1 MLFGLNLKA
10 KKIPNTITK
19 AVQSEVCYIV
29 NEYFTCRC
37 FEIESKWLHVLCRFV
52 ALYNY
57 KPQKEDEVELKKGD
71 YYSVAEACQDGWL
84 KGRCLKTGKCG
95 VFPGNYVQPVR
106 SVSQSVR
113 SVSQSV
119 RERHYDT
126 LSF

>member
-1 MLFGLNLKA
+1 MN
-10 KKIPNTITK
+10 II
-19 AVQSEVCYIV
+19 
-29 NEYFTCRC
+29 TCRC
-37 FEIESKWLHVLCRFV
+37 FKVESKWLFCRFV

-84 KGRCLKTGKCG
+84 KGRCLKTGKAG

-113 SVSQSV
+113 DIMIPS
-119 RERHYDT
+119 
-126 LSF
+126 LFKG

>member
-1 MLFGLNLKA
+1 M
-10 KKIPNTITK
+10 NTCIIK
-19 AVQSEVCYIV
+19 
-29 NEYFTCRC
+29 CRC
-37 FEIESKWLHVLCRFV
+37 FEIESKRLPVFCRFV

-84 KGRCLKTGKCG
+84 KGRCLKTGKAG

-113 SVSQSV
+113 HIMIPS
-119 RERHYDT
+119 
-126 LSF
+126 LFKG